1 MLRLK
6 RILFPVDFSEH
17 CCSAADA
24 VHGLA
29 LRTGAA
35 VTLLHAVRDASASVR
50 ECAELLLRDF
60 RPELWT
66 AVPTT
71 FLVEPG
77 DPAPAI
83 LHVAEVEE
91 PGILVLSTHGGPV
104 ARRILH
110 EATCPVWTDGRIQT
124 SGLGRSSC
132 RDMVDS
138 VFCALSLRE
147 LAQDRKLV
155 EWASGFARIWNA
167 RLVLLHAVPGAAG
180 STPEEPEDAFQLSLL
195 RWATNSMTRVQR
207 DAKVAHCT
215 STVEAGSPTDL
226 LRRSIEDPRAAV
238 IIAGRHHKGL
248 LGCLGS
254 QLHLIVRDSPCP
266 VIAV

>member
-1 MLRLK
+1 MLQLK

-17 CCSAADA
+17 CCSAAGA
-24 VHGLA
+24 VQALA

-50 ECAELLLRDF
+50 ECAALLLRDF

-66 AVPTT
+66 AVHTNYV
-71 FLVEPG
+71 VEPG

-83 LHVAEVEE
+83 LRVAEAEE
-91 PGILVLSTHGGPV
+91 PGMLMLSTHGGPV

-110 EATCPVWTDGRIQT
+110 EAACPVWTDGRILN
-124 SGLGRSSC
+124 SGAAC
-132 RDMVDS
+132 RDTLDS
-138 VFCALSLRE
+138 VLCALSLRE
-147 LAQDRKLV
+147 LALDRKLV

-180 STPEEPEDAFQLSLL
+180 GSPEEPEDAFQLSLL
-195 RWATNSMTRVQR
+195 RWAATNLARVQQ
-207 DAKVAHCT
+207 DANVAQCT
-215 STVEAGSPTDL
+215 LTVEAGSPSEL
-226 LRRSIEDPRAAV
+226 LRHSVDDPRAAV
-238 IIAGRHHKGL
+238 VVAGRHHKSL
-248 LGCLGS
+248 LGWIGS
-254 QLHLIVRDSPCP
+254 ELHAIVRDAPCP